1 MDMPFKSIAEITA
14 IAASCF
20 PLARAAATAIEQNV
34 LDLVAPG
41 TKCEAKKLAAR
52 LRSGA
57 IFEKDILAR
66 LHDLV
71 DTLDAAIAAG
81 TDTETCYDPSP
92 ENVSN
97 TRSWGKQRR
106 TPEARRLSTARA
118 RILELY
124 ATLSAVHDLLRAEA
138 ILRDLRAAG

>member
-1 MDMPFKSIAEITA
+1 MDMPFKSITEITA

-20 PLARAAATAIEQNV
+20 PLARAAATGIEQDV

-41 TKCEAKKLAAR
+41 TNCEAKKLAAR

-71 DTLDAAIAAG
+71 GTLDAAIAAG
-81 TDTETCYDPSP
+81 TYVETCYDPSP
-92 ENVSN
+92 ENLSSDS
-97 TRSWGKQRR
+97 SWGTARL
-106 TPEARRLSTARA
+106 TPEANRLSSAHA
-118 RILELY
+118 RILELC

-138 ILRDLRAAG
+138 VLRDLRAAS